1 MQIKTQSTEQINEN
15 PKEKSEF
22 HFKSEIVNDNILKYT
37 YFNGEEPLTYRQ
49 LIDGLLQNSS
59 DSKQLVSV
67 LTDSLADA
75 NGKLS
80 SYYWECAPV
89 SVHNQL
95 CQQFECVAVKAKEL
109 GELAQI
115 I

>member
-1 MQIKTQSTEQINEN
+1 MLIIPFMLAANM
-15 PKEKSEF
+15 F

-95 CQQFECVAVKAKEL
+95 CQHFECVAVKAKEL

>member
-1 MQIKTQSTEQINEN
+1 MLIFPFMLLTANMYNFQ
-15 PKEKSEF
+15 SEF
-22 HFKSEIVNDNILKYT
+22 VNDQILKYK

-75 NGKLS
+75 NGKTIKLLLGK
-80 SYYWECAPV
+80 CASCFLYIINYVNNSNALPSKPKNWV
-89 SVHNQL
+89 SL
-95 CQQFECVAVKAKEL
+95 L
-109 GELAQI
+109 R
-115 I
+115 